1 MDTPKTIALSEFVGV
16 EVPGRV
22 QDFMNDQGKGI
33 LYKLFLEHRV
43 LLFRNQDLDGDE
55 QVQFAEMFGDV
66 SRRDYMAKAAGGFAH
81 ISNNRADGI
90 LSNGELFFHADHCFY
105 PDPLKAICLYAIE
118 VPESGGETKF
128 ADASQALKR
137 MPAELRQR
145 IEGRTGL
152 HLYDYAGDYGNR
164 MLEENTSADA
174 PRHEHPI
181 IWSHPETGQEI
192 LLVNKISTAKING
205 LPREEGDEL
214 LDELASYVDN
224 EELIYCHNW
233 RPGDLLIWDNRAL
246 QHARMNFD
254 PAQKRTIRRVPLVEF
269 GGA

>member
-1 MDTPKTIALSEFVGV
+1 
-16 EVPGRV
+16 
-22 QDFMNDQGKGI
+22 MNDQGKGI

-137 MPAELRQR
+137 VPAELRQR

-164 MLEENTSADA
+164 LLEENTSADA
-174 PRHEHPI
+174 PRTKLGRAPGRERVG
-181 IWSHPETGQEI
+181 PE
-192 LLVNKISTAKING
+192 V
-205 LPREEGDEL
+205 
-214 LDELASYVDN
+214 
-224 EELIYCHNW
+224 
-233 RPGDLLIWDNRAL
+233 
-246 QHARMNFD
+246 
-254 PAQKRTIRRVPLVEF
+254 
-269 GGA
+269 